1 MKKKTVQEIICFMN
15 TTGRKAEQEKDS
27 RLISSS
33 IALSTTGSSAEVS
46 WDVMEA
52 AGQGSPPH
60 GECQERKGLL

>member
-1 MKKKTVQEIICFMN
+1 MKKTTVQEIICFMN
-15 TTGRKAEQEKDS
+15 TTGRKADREKDS
-27 RLISSS
+27 RLISSR
-33 IALSTTGSSAEVS
+33 IALSTRGNSAEVS